1 MEKVEGVRGELAELG
16 TNLIDRV
23 LDTAAHSGFLWIG
36 ELKAGRLANG
46 EMSALSIGATK
57 THVSR

>member
-1 MEKVEGVRGELAELG
+1 MEKAKGVHGELG
-16 TNLIDRV
+16 TTLIDRL
-23 LDTAAHSGFLWIG
+23 LDAAALSGFLWIG

-46 EMSALSIGATK
+46 EVSALSIGETK